1 MEKNNQQ
8 VKQCI
13 TIALKCVDPAMEK
26 RPTVKDIILV
36 FDAVNQV

>member
-26 RPTVKDIILV
+26 RPTANDVIQVLS
-36 FDAVNQV
+36 AVDQV